1 MPFDAL
7 YAFCPTRQSQNQST
21 MACSCFCWKRNFA
34 RIDRTP
40 IKEYEENKQKV
51 ITIEAHVG
59 KLVRFLDQF
68 QTSWVRIGELAV
80 LFAKELQQT
89 ASGEGNAE
97 RREQADRIASLAQTI
112 SEEMRNHHLG
122 EGEHGSTRLLQYIKE
137 FQSRLRECRE
147 RSARMEKLAKDY
159 DARRAVVSDKEQ
171 AKTEEKRLAPLR
183 DLMYEAESRFRE
195 AEADVLQRQ
204 KFIVTHAPMITDA
217 CLVCFAAIES
227 DRVQFL
233 AEKSTDFYRLRDD
246 QLRPTL
252 RTVETEVFPPM
263 S

>member
-1 MPFDAL
+1 
-7 YAFCPTRQSQNQST
+7 

-34 RIDRTP
+34 RLDRTP
-40 IKEYEENKQKV
+40 LKEYDENKQKV
-51 ITIEAHVG
+51 VAIEGHVS
-59 KLVRFLDQF
+59 KLVRSFDQF
-68 QTSWVRIGELAV
+68 QNSWVRIGELMV

-89 ASGEGNAE
+89 TVGEGNAE
-97 RREQADRIASLAQTI
+97 RREQADRIASLAQTV

-147 RSARMEKLAKDY
+147 RSARLEKLAKDY

-171 AKTEEKRLAPLR
+171 AKTEEKKLAPLR

-204 KFIVTHAPMITDA
+204 KFIITHAPLITNA
-217 CLVCFAAIES
+217 CLICFAAIES
-227 DRVQFL
+227 ERVQFL

-252 RTVETEVFPPM
+252 HSIETEVFPPL

>member
-1 MPFDAL
+1 
-7 YAFCPTRQSQNQST
+7 

-40 IKEYEENKQKV
+40 LKEYEENKKTV
-51 ITIEAHVG
+51 NKIETQLG

-68 QTSWVRIGELAV
+68 QTSWVRIGELTV
-80 LFAKELQQT
+80 LYANELQQT
-89 ASGEGNAE
+89 ESQQGDSE
-97 RREQADRIASLAQTI
+97 RREHADRIASLAKTI

-122 EGEHGSTRLLQYIKE
+122 AGEKGSTRLLQYIKE

-147 RSARMEKLAKDY
+147 RSVRLEKLAKDY
-159 DARRAVVSDKEQ
+159 DARRAVVEDKER
-171 AKTEEKRLAPLR
+171 AKTDEKTLAPLR

-204 KFIVTHAPMITDA
+204 KFIITHAPTIIDA
-217 CLVCFAAIES
+217 SLVCFAAVES
-227 DRVQFL
+227 DRVRFL
-233 AEKSTDFYRLRDD
+233 AEKSVDFYRIRDD
-246 QLRPTL
+246 QLEPML
-252 RTVETEVFPPM
+252 RKIETEVFPPV